1 MSSSEPRQTLR
12 THSIAALLATAL
24 LWWLS
29 YAWFG
34 AHLQQLQERLGDLSW
49 RWGAA
54 HEQEHRLVVVDI
66 DEASLQAVG
75 PWPWSRQ
82 TMAQLVQKL
91 EQAGAKQQI
100 FDIVM
105 PEAKPGDEALVA
117 ALARGPSVLAQ
128 VMALE
133 QGGASTTGQLG
144 GALNWSTCP
153 LPFGAATGYLAN
165 TPALVQSGAA
175 VGHITPRVG
184 GDGVVRQQ
192 PAVICRDDKAYPAL
206 GLVAYGQGA
215 GVGSWTLQAG
225 GNWLEPAWK
234 MVPSDMLIPPVPLD
248 ERGDLRVSW
257 RLHPDS
263 FISISAADLLS
274 GKAPPDILRHAWVL
288 VGSSAFGLKDSIAT
302 PYGGVNAGLL
312 VHAQVISALID
323 GRTPYTP
330 SGQSALQGLAGALG
344 VLALLALSLSRKR
357 WLPLYGL
364 PLVGLGWAALLW
376 LAHTTLLTQ
385 AHLWVGWLGPAWLVL
400 LASVL
405 LAAAS
410 HAQSR
415 LERDRL
421 FSHLSSYLPAPVAAA
436 LALQSPSGAIKASN
450 TEVSVLFADIRNFSA
465 YLEARPP
472 EEAAAVLHAFFSTA
486 TRIVQAHGGV
496 VEAFE
501 GDAVLAV
508 WNAQPSQAHPS
519 GRVVNMAKDHADQA
533 LKAAIALHHAMDG
546 VLPDPAPAGLEPLAL
561 GIGVETGPAM
571 VGSFGPASRRTHMV
585 LGRTVTIASRLVGM
599 TSELSHPILVGEGL
613 AAQRGT
619 GGLESMGIFMLDGLH
634 MPHHIYAHPLKLST
648 ELPLRLVK

>member
-1 MSSSEPRQTLR
+1 MR
-12 THSIAALLATAL
+12 THSLLALLATAL
-24 LWWLS
+24 LWLLS
-29 YAWFG
+29 DAWFG
-34 AHLQQLQERLGDLSW
+34 AHFQHMQERLGDLAW

-54 HEQEHRLVVVDI
+54 QEQEHRLIVVDI

-91 EQAGAKQQI
+91 EDAGVKQQV

-105 PEAKPGDEALVA
+105 PESKAGDEALAA
-117 ALARGPSVLAQ
+117 ALGRGPAVLAQ

-133 QGGASTTGQLG
+133 QGGASTAGQLG
-144 GALNWSTCP
+144 GALSWSTCP
-153 LPFGAATGYLAN
+153 MPFGTATGYLAN
-165 TPALVQSGAA
+165 TPALLQNGAA

-184 GDGVVRQQ
+184 PDGIVRQQ
-192 PAVICRDDKAYPAL
+192 PAVVCRDDKAYPAL

-215 GVGSWTLQAG
+215 GLGGWTLQPG
-225 GNWLEPAWK
+225 GNWLEPPWK
-234 MVPSDMLIPPVPLD
+234 LVAADNLLPPVPLD
-248 ERGDLRVSW
+248 ARGDLRVSW
-257 RLHPDS
+257 RLHPGS

-323 GRTPYTP
+323 GRTPYSP
-330 SGQSALQGLAGALG
+330 RGQWALQTGAGVLG
-344 VLALLALSLSRKR
+344 VALLLALSLSRKR

-364 PLVGLGWAALLW
+364 PLVGLGWAGLLW
-376 LAHTTLLTQ
+376 LGHASLLTQ
-385 AHLWVGWLGPAWLVL
+385 ANLWIGWLGPAWLVL

-405 LAAAS
+405 LATAS

-421 FSHLSSYLPAPVAAA
+421 YSHLSSYLPAPVAAA

-450 TEVSVLFADIRNFSA
+450 AQVSVLFADIRNFSA
-465 YLEARPP
+465 YVEARPP

-508 WNAQPSQAHPS
+508 WNTQPQPDKAAAHVLPF
-519 GRVVNMAKDHADQA
+519 AKDHADQA
-533 LKAAIALHHAMDG
+533 LQAAIALQRAMQG

-599 TSELSHPILVGEGL
+599 SSELSHPILVGEGL

-619 GGLESMGIFMLDGLH
+619 AGLESMGIFMLDGLN
-634 MPHHIYAHPLKLST
+634 MPHHIYAHPLKSSS